1 MIDDRLIRKDVLYH
15 IILYVLY
22 LMSGQFT
29 FCNRRTRNRLLLLA
43 YAQFVTRYSGMIIS
57 CQPDAV
63 EAGEVLNAFKSEI
76 LNISN

>member
-1 MIDDRLIRKDVLYH
+1 
-15 IILYVLY
+15 
-22 LMSGQFT
+22 MSGQFT